1 MVEEYNHELCQERHT
16 YLKNWCED
24 MENQVRKVSNRFIIM
39 LTGLCLNLVGVVIL
53 LIIQLSKGNG

>member
-1 MVEEYNHELCQERHT
+1 MEEAYNYELCQERHT

-24 MENQVRKVSNRFIIM
+24 MEDKVGKVSNRFIIM

-53 LIIQLSKGNG
+53 LIIQLSKGLG